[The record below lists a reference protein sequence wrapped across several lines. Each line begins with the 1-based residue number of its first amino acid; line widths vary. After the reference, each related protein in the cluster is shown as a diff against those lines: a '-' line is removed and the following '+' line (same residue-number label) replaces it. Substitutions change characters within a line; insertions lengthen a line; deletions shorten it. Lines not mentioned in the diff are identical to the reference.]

1 MLILLMLWDFLE
13 DGNHDCDTFDYTLF
27 RLDYVLNMLMR
38 YLDTETTRADA
49 RIAKILVTSPIVI
62 NIPTRE
68 LLVGET
74 KGSFV

>member
-1 MLILLMLWDFLE
+1 M
-13 DGNHDCDTFDYTLF
+13 
-27 RLDYVLNMLMR
+27 LNMLMR